1 MILLVL
7 PVGFFRYQSKS
18 SAHKSKIRNR
28 NPPNWKASAQ
38 QRKYSTILNVSA
50 DSIICPMKNRV
61 GIWEKG
67 DWLFE
72 GNMWINFWKRH
83 PKYLSIAITFFLYT
97 LTILWD
103 LVSFITFRS
112 QDFLSRVKS
121 SLCTTVP
128 TPSTISFPFSF
139 SSSPLLSRS
148 LFSCF
153 LFFHRCVYSSYRL

>member
-7 PVGFFRYQSKS
+7 PVGFFFKYQS
-18 SAHKSKIRNR
+18 KSKIRNR

-38 QRKYSTILNVSA
+38 QRKYSTMLSVSV

-61 GIWEKG
+61 GIWEKE

-72 GNMWINFWKRH
+72 GDMWINFWKRH

-103 LVSFITFRS
+103 LVSLSFIMFRS
-112 QDFLSRVKS
+112 QDFLSGVKS
-121 SLCTTVP
+121 SLCVYNC
-128 TPSTISFPFSF
+128 SHFQYNLLSLLHLLFLVLFPVFSF
-139 SSSPLLSRS
+139 SIGC
-148 LFSCF
+148 LF
-153 LFFHRCVYSSYRL
+153 